1 MQAQVD
7 LTREVPH
14 RMTEAEFD
22 AWMDED
28 VWAEFQDGAV
38 ITKMPAL
45 MKHELLCK
53 FLLILLELFTTHK
66 GLGLVLGSQYAI
78 RLRPD
83 LRHVPDLLFVS
94 QARPGIVG
102 ERFVEGAPDLVVE
115 IVSPDS
121 VARDWRDKY
130 IEYAEA
136 GVREYWV
143 FDPQSEHVEWYA
155 LNPEGHYEML
165 GAQDG
170 VLRSR
175 VLEGFYLR
183 LERLWQGGLPD
194 PLKAL
199 REMGID
205 M

>member
-1 MQAQVD
+1 MQAHVD
-7 LTREVPH
+7 LTREIPR

-28 VWAEFQDGAV
+28 VWAEFQDGEV

-45 MKHELLCK
+45 MKHELLFK

-78 RLRPD
+78 RLRPG
-83 LRHVPDLLFVS
+83 LRRVPDLLFVS
-94 QARPGIVG
+94 KARLGIVG

-130 IEYAEA
+130 VEYAAA

-155 LNPEGHYEML
+155 LNPEGHYEL
-165 GAQDG
+165 IGAQDG

-175 VLEGFYLR
+175 ELEGFYLR
-183 LERLWQGGLPD
+183 VDWLWRGELPD
-194 PLKAL
+194 PIRLL

-205 M
+205 V